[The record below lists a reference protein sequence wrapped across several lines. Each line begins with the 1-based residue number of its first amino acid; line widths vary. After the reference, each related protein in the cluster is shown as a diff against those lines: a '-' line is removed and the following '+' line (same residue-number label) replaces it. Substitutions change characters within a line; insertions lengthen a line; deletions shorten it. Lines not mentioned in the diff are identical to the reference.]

1 LSEIAEARPLRRS
14 AGADLERALDRACG
28 ARAIPGNRVFH
39 LVDGPRAFEAMHRLI
54 GEARHYVHFENYIIR
69 DDRTGKSF
77 AGDLKDAARRGV
89 AVRVLYDAL
98 GCRGTSR
105 RFWNDLRRAGIEV
118 RPFNPL
124 DPLHPVASLRRN
136 HRKYV
141 GADGSRAIV
150 GGLCIGDEW
159 SGDPPRGRMPWR
171 DTAVEVWGPAA
182 WAIDLTFQ
190 KLWRQSRGRFP
201 APLQAPPP
209 APCGDAVVRV
219 VDGVPGRLRVYR
231 AVELLVASAAHRLW
245 ITDAYLVAPAPL
257 FAGLLAA
264 ARDGVDVRLLLP
276 GRTDLPAVRAFTRV
290 GYRELLEA
298 GVRIWEWR
306 GPMLHAKTAVV
317 DDLWFKVGSSNLN
330 LPSFL
335 SNYELDLLLEDPK
348 LSAEAALQFRRDLS
362 FATEIVLRPRR
373 VFASLAER
381 LPPAVVAG
389 GAPQEIPS
397 HRPWMREVSQRAV
410 LTLRQVA
417 GGARR
422 SIAGAVL
429 FVSAGVGALFL
440 AAPRLMGYL
449 AAFAFFWIGVGA
461 ARQFAARRHQSNE

>member
-1 LSEIAEARPLRRS
+1 MTEIAEAQAFRP
-14 AGADLERALDRACG
+14 GTGTDLGRALDRACG
-28 ARAIPGNRVFH
+28 GRAIPGNRVSH
-39 LVDGPRAFEAMHRLI
+39 LVDGPLTFEAMLRLI

-69 DDRTGKSF
+69 DDRTGKRF
-77 AGDLKDAARRGV
+77 AAELKEAARRGV
-89 AVRVLYDAL
+89 QVRVLYDAL
-98 GCRGTSR
+98 GCRSTSR
-105 RFWNDLRRAGIEV
+105 RFWDDLRRAGIEV
-118 RPFNPL
+118 HPFNPVN
-124 DPLHPVASLRRN
+124 PLHPIASLRRN

-141 GADGSRAIV
+141 GADGYRAIV

-159 SGDPPRGRMPWR
+159 SGDPARGRMPWR
-171 DTAVEVWGPAA
+171 DTAVEVCGPAA
-182 WAIDLTFQ
+182 RAIDLTFQ
-190 KLWRQSRGRFP
+190 KLWRKSGGET
-201 APLQAPPP
+201 ATVLQASPP
-209 APCGDAVVRV
+209 AQCGEAVVRV
-219 VDGVPGRLRVYR
+219 VEGVPGRLKVYR
-231 AVELLVASAAHRLW
+231 AVELLVASASHRLW

-276 GRTDLPAVRAFTRV
+276 GRTDIPAVRAFTRV

-317 DDLWFKVGSSNLN
+317 DDVWFKVGSSNLN

-348 LSAEAALQFRRDLS
+348 LAAEAAFQFRRDLA

-373 VFASLAER
+373 VFAPLAER

-389 GAPQEIPS
+389 GAPPEIPA
-397 HRPWMREVSQRAV
+397 HRPWARELSQRAV

-422 SIAGAVL
+422 SIAGALL

-440 AAPRLMGYL
+440 AAPRFMGYL
-449 AAFAFFWIGVGA
+449 VAFALLWIGVGA
-461 ARQFAARRHQSNE
+461 ARQFAARRHQGDE

>member
-1 LSEIAEARPLRRS
+1 MTEIGEERAFPART
-14 AGADLERALDRACG
+14 GTNLERALDRACG
-28 ARAIPGNRVFH
+28 GRAISGNRVSL
-39 LVDGPRAFEAMHRLI
+39 LVDGPRAFEAMRRLI
-54 GEARHYVHFENYIIR
+54 AEARRYVHFENYIIR

-77 AGDLKDAARRGV
+77 AAELKEAARRGV
-89 AVRVLYDAL
+89 QVRVLYDAL
-98 GCRGTSR
+98 GCRGTAR
-105 RFWNDLRRAGIEV
+105 QFWNDLKRAGIEL

-124 DPLHPVASLRRN
+124 NPLHPIASLRRN

-141 GADGSRAIV
+141 GADGWRAIV
-150 GGLCIGDEW
+150 GGLCIGDQW

-190 KLWRQSRGRFP
+190 KLWRRSEGEIETQLHTPPF
-201 APLQAPPP
+201 LQ
-209 APCGDAVVRV
+209 CGEAVVRV
-219 VDGVPGRLRVYR
+219 VDGVPGRLKVYR
-231 AVELLVASAAHRLW
+231 ALELLVASASHRLW

-276 GRTDLPAVRAFTRV
+276 GRSDIPAVRAFSRV

-317 DDLWFKVGSSNLN
+317 DEVWFKVGSSNLN

-335 SNYELDLLLEDPK
+335 SNYELDLLLEDAQ
-348 LSAEAALQFRRDLS
+348 LAGEAAVQFRRDLA

-373 VFASLAER
+373 VFAPIAER
-381 LPPAVVAG
+381 LPPALVAG
-389 GAPQEIPS
+389 DAPPKILS
-397 HRPWMREVSQRAV
+397 HRPWARELSQRAV

-429 FVSAGVGALFL
+429 FVSAGVGTLFL

-449 AAFAFFWIGVGA
+449 AAFAFFSIGVGA
-461 ARQFAARRHQSNE
+461 ARQFLARRHQGNE

>member
-1 LSEIAEARPLRRS
+1 MR
-14 AGADLERALDRACG
+14 
-28 ARAIPGNRVFH
+28 
-39 LVDGPRAFEAMHRLI
+39 RLI

-69 DDRTGKSF
+69 DDRIGKSF
-77 AGDLKDAARRGV
+77 AAELKEAARRGV
-89 AVRVLYDAL
+89 EVRVLHDAL
-98 GCRGTSR
+98 GCRGTSQ
-105 RFWNDLRRAGIEV
+105 RFWNDLKRAGVEV
-118 RPFNPL
+118 RAFNPL
-124 DPLHPVASLRRN
+124 NPLHPIASLRRN

-159 SGDPPRGRMPWR
+159 SGDPERGRMPWR
-171 DTAVEVWGPAA
+171 DTAVEVCGPAA
-182 WAIDLTFQ
+182 RAIDLTFQ
-190 KLWRQSRGRFP
+190 KLWRRSRGEP
-201 APLQAPPP
+201 WTPLQAPPP
-209 APCGDAVVRV
+209 VQCGEGVVRV
-219 VDGVPGRLRVYR
+219 VDGVPGRLKVYR
-231 AVELLVASAAHRLW
+231 AVELLVASASHRLW

-257 FAGLLAA
+257 FAALLAA

-276 GRTDLPAVRAFTRV
+276 GRSDIPLVRAFTRV

-317 DDLWFKVGSSNLN
+317 DDVWFKVGSSNLN

-335 SNYELDLLLEDPK
+335 SNYELDLLLEDAE
-348 LSAEAALQFRRDLS
+348 LAGEAAFQFRRDLA

-373 VFASLAER
+373 VLAPLAER

-389 GAPQEIPS
+389 GAPPEIPA
-397 HRPWMREVSQRAV
+397 HRPWARELSQRAV

-429 FVSAGVGALFL
+429 FASAGVGSLFL

-449 AAFAFFWIGVGA
+449 AAFAFFSIGVGA
-461 ARQFAARRHQSNE
+461 ARQFAARRHQQNE